1 MDEYRKLEKN
11 APPQYSYVC
20 APPVPYP
27 SAAGPPVTEPP
38 PPIHPSLITAALPEG
53 YINHGFP
60 GASPPVVSQPQV
72 VYVQNPMIPKHEAPD
87 HLVMAILVTICC
99 CFSLGI
105 IGILRALD
113 SRSARMKGDRA
124 NALKYSRE
132 ANKFSFIG
140 LLFGIAL
147 IVVVIAVYSSLK
159 AFGMTT

>member
-1 MDEYRKLEKN
+1 MN
-11 APPQYSYVC
+11 ARIT
-20 APPVPYP
+20 PYP
-27 SAAGPPVTEPP
+27 PTAGPPVAASPP
-38 PPIHPSLITAALPEG
+38 PMQGDPSLMVAAPPG
-53 YINHGFP
+53 YIDYSSP
-60 GASPPVVSQPQV
+60 GYPEASPPVVNQPQV
-72 VYVQNPMIPKHEAPD
+72 VYVHAPIIPENEAPD

-113 SRSARMKGDRA
+113 SRSARMKGDQA

-147 IVVVIAVYSSLK
+147 IVVIIAVYTSLK